1 MNPLIASAND
11 LIWGSI
17 LVYLLL
23 GAGIYF
29 TLRTGVIQFRRL
41 GFSFRALL
49 GSRQTTGNGISSF
62 QAFCTSLAA
71 RVGTGNLAGVA
82 MALYL
87 GGPGAIFWMWVIA
100 LLGMSSSLME
110 NTLAQLYKTSNGDG
124 TFRGGPSYYIEKA
137 LGQRWLGIT
146 FSICLIIAFGL
157 AFNSVQSNSIAAAMH
172 NAFDVTPWVSGVL
185 VAIVTT
191 LIVFG
196 GIRSISRFAE
206 IVVPFMA
213 LAYIAVA
220 LFIVITHLSEMP
232 AVFRLIFD
240 SAFGIGSAAAGGTGY
255 LVSQAIMQGVK
266 RGLFSNEAGMGSAPN
281 AAATATPNPPHP
293 VTQGIIGM
301 AGVFIDTIVICT
313 ATAAIVLVSGQLE
326 SGSGLQGIALTQNAL
341 SSLVGSWG
349 SDFIAI
355 AILLFAFTSI
365 IANYYYGESNL
376 RFIIDRQWAVVIY
389 RLAVLGMVIYGA
401 IASLPVVWS
410 LADLSMGMMAIINV
424 IALLLL
430 SGIVF
435 RVIKDFEQQVDRGEI
450 PCFDR
455 RKFEF
460 LDRTL
465 DADVWD
471 KTPEEAREALTNE
484 QDADASETS
493 PARQS

>member
-1 MNPLIASAND
+1 MNPVIASAND

-29 TLRTGVIQFRRL
+29 TLRTGAIQFRRL
-41 GFSFRALL
+41 GYAFKALL
-49 GSRQTTGNGISSF
+49 RGRHTAGGGISSF

-110 NTLAQLYKTSNGDG
+110 NTLAQLYKTNNGDG

-137 LGQRWLGIT
+137 LGQRWLGIS
-146 FSICLIIAFGL
+146 FSICLIVAFGL
-157 AFNSVQSNSIAAAMH
+157 AFNSVQSNSIASAMD
-172 NAFDVTPWVSGVL
+172 NAFGVDPWTSGVL
-185 VAIVTT
+185 LSAVTA
-191 LIVFG
+191 LVIFG
-196 GIRSISRFAE
+196 GIRTIARFAE
-206 IVVPFMA
+206 VVVPFMA
-213 LAYIAVA
+213 LAYLAVA
-220 LFIVITHLSEMP
+220 LFIVVTHIEQMP
-232 AVFRLIFD
+232 AVFKLIFD

-301 AGVFIDTIVICT
+301 AGVFIDTIVICS
-313 ATAAIVLVSGQLE
+313 ATAAVILVSGQLD
-326 SGSGLQGIALTQNAL
+326 SSADLQGIALTQNAL
-341 SSLVGSWG
+341 NSLVGSWG
-349 SDFIAI
+349 GDFIAI

-376 RFIIDRQWAVVIY
+376 RFIIDRGWTLLLY
-389 RLAVLGMVIYGA
+389 RLIVLGMVVYGA

-435 RVIKDFEQQVDRGEI
+435 RVVRDFEQQLDRGET

-465 DADVWD
+465 DRDVWTQ
-471 KTPEEAREALTNE
+471 TPEEARSELATLTE
-484 QDADASETS
+484 RDDTRASRE
-493 PARQS
+493 PA